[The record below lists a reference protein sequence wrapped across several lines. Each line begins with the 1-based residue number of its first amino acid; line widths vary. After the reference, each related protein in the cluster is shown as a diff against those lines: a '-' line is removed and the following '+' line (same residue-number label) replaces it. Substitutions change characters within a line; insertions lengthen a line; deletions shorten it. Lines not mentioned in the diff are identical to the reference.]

1 MPTRTVLRYVPHRG
15 SHHDIPDLHTPPQI
29 EEQRRYLGGDSEH
42 TVLVKGLDFAL
53 LEQNK
58 ARATAA
64 TEDDD
69 ALEQVFQE
77 ASSSLP
83 KKRTRE
89 EIVNELKS
97 KRLKGSGTPEGDVL
111 KVVDAPLE
119 EAKKAGK
126 FKPIGFKPIGSADG
140 AKKKK
145 KVKVKAKA
153 KEDAAGVKKKVT
165 TKPVAKPEE
174 GKAPAPSEPAT
185 VASTSK
191 NVPSAQP
198 APEPE
203 PEPLDDEF
211 DIFAG
216 AGEYTGVD
224 LGDDEESEG
233 EISETGSRRARTS
246 ATPDAEAAP
255 SRHWFETEE
264 EKAQRPPA
272 SPPRSKSPPP
282 EPISEE
288 REEGEEEEEAPAR
301 LAPLASSSI
310 PSIRD
315 FLAMDAEAEKVEKRR
330 AKKEKKKK
338 GLP

>member
-1 MPTRTVLRYVPHRG
+1 MPTRTVLRYVPP
-15 SHHDIPDLHTPPQI
+15 SLHPSCHIIHACPQI

-53 LEQNK
+53 LEQNR

-97 KRLKGSGTPEGDVL
+97 KRLKGPGTPEGDVL

-165 TKPVAKPEE
+165 TKPVAKSGE
-174 GKAPAPSEPAT
+174 GKAPATPEPAT
-185 VASTSK
+185 AASTSK
-191 NVPSAQP
+191 NVPTAQP
-198 APEPE
+198 VPE
-203 PEPLDDEF
+203 PEPLDGEF

-224 LGDDEESEG
+224 LGDDDESEG
-233 EISETGSRRARTS
+233 EISETEGKRARTS
-246 ATPDAEAAP
+246 ATPDADAPP

-264 EKAQRPPA
+264 EKAQRTSA
-272 SPPRSKSPPP
+272 SPPRSKSSPP
-282 EPISEE
+282 EMIPEE
-288 REEGEEEEEAPAR
+288 REEGEEEEEEAPAR
-301 LAPLASSSI
+301 LAALASSSI

-315 FLAMDAEAEKVEKRR
+315 FLAMDAEAEKAEKRR